1 MVGGEDGSIDD
12 TTHPQGSAVSQTSRD
27 GLARAGIERR
37 SNPSWRRGADG
48 DPLLAAELEGCVGD
62 DAIVLHGRIAPTAR
76 GTIDHLVVAASGV
89 WIVDAKSYWG
99 VAERRDVGNWRTVD
113 HRLYVNGRDETAA
126 VDNVTWQAAVVRA
139 TLDSIGCAEV
149 PVHPVLLF
157 VGSGGRWFVQ
167 PIEIRGVRAM
177 WTKQL
182 TELVSAR
189 GTIDAEARR
198 SIAAQLDG
206 ALPTASS

>member
-1 MVGGEDGSIDD
+1 MVGGAGGSIDS
-12 TTHPQGSAVSQTSRD
+12 TAHPRGSADSQTPRD
-27 GLARAGIERR
+27 EFGRAGIERR
-37 SNPSWRRGADG
+37 ANPSWRRGADG
-48 DPLLAAELEGCVGD
+48 DPLLAAELEGCFGD

-113 HRLYVNGRDETAA
+113 HRLFVNGRDETEA
-126 VDNVTWQAAVVRA
+126 VHNVTWQAAVVRA
-139 TLDSIGCAEV
+139 TLDSIGRAEA

-157 VGSGGRWFVQ
+157 VGSGGRWFLQ

-189 GTIDAEARR
+189 GTIDAEDRR
-198 SIAAQLDG
+198 SIAAQLDA